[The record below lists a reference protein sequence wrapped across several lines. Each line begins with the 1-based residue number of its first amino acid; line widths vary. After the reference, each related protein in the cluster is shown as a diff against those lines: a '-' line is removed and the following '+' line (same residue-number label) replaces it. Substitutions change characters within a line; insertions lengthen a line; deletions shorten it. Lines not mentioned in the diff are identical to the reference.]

1 MEGSH
6 IDRPRVE
13 ALAKAADECWHAILD
28 MDLER
33 FAMAYKASFDAQT
46 AMFPAMI
53 QPGVQEYI
61 DRYSSEDDVLAWK
74 MPGGRWRRVSGTG
87 MPKAP

>member
-1 MEGSH
+1 
-6 IDRPRVE
+6 
-13 ALAKAADECWHAILD
+13 

-74 MPGGRWRRVSGTG
+74 MPGAGGGGYLALVCRKPLDGSIRLSIRR
-87 MPKAP
+87 K